1 MSNAEIS
8 DQDDESSNS
17 SEGEE
22 FQLEAGDGS
31 DYFDCE
37 ADNSSHEAITKYSQ
51 RERKLPAKFKE
62 YVSHLCNYYTDPE
75 PKTITEARSSKN
87 AAEWETIAKEEV
99 NSLIKNNTLE
109 LTDLPLDRKT
119 VGCKWVFKKK
129 KAEDGSV
136 VRYKARLVAQGFSQ
150 VEGLDFEETYAPVS
164 KLPTIKTLSAYA
176 VNKNLFIHQMDVTA
190 AYLNGKLEE
199 EIYMKQ
205 PPGFEVSEQTYK
217 ALRLKKSIYGLKQ
230 SGINC

>member
-8 DQDDESSNS
+8 VQDDESSNS

-22 FQLEAGDGS
+22 FQLETGDGS

-37 ADNSSHEAITKYSQ
+37 ADNSSHETITKYPQ

-75 PKTITEARSSKN
+75 PKTITVARSSKN
-87 AAEWETIAKEEV
+87 AAEWETAAIEEV

-190 AYLNGKLEE
+190 A
-199 EIYMKQ
+199 
-205 PPGFEVSEQTYK
+205 
-217 ALRLKKSIYGLKQ
+217 
-230 SGINC
+230 